1 MNNLSEIRKQKNI
14 SQAELAASLG
24 VTQGSVSAWET
35 GRWEPS
41 IDALKQ
47 MAAIFNCTVDE
58 LIGDSDDARR
68 V

>member
-1 MNNLSEIRKQKNI
+1 MNNISEIRKQKNI

-41 IDALKQ
+41 IDALRQ
-47 MAAIFNCTVDE
+47 MAVLFGVTIDE
-58 LIGDSDDARR
+58 LIGGTNDEGR

>member
-1 MNNLSEIRKQKNI
+1 MNNISEIRKQKNI

-41 IDALKQ
+41 IDALRQ
-47 MAAIFNCTVDE
+47 MAILFGVTIDE
-58 LIGDSDDARR
+58 LIGGTNDEGR